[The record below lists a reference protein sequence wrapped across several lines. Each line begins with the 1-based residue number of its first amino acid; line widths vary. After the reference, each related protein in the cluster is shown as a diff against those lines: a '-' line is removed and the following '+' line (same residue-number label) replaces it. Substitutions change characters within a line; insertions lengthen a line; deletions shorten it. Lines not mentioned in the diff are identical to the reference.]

1 MSYVVKHQI
10 NATNHECYKISME
23 KKIAI
28 GWNDQKSW
36 KTWVWDKTPGGG
48 GKEADSWKEG
58 MAQSWQEK
66 KQLVLAKVADI
77 C

>member
-1 MSYVVKHQI
+1 MLQDLSGEKECLRLEWSEIMEDMSLGQDPK
-10 NATNHECYKISME
+10 
-23 KKIAI
+23 
-28 GWNDQKSW
+28 
-36 KTWVWDKTPGGG
+36 GGV
-48 GKEADSWKEG
+48 GKEANSWKEG